1 MSKDYR
7 GFSDDLEFYEVEDK
21 KWKVKEVKGLKPKEL
36 SKVYTELAKQEESA
50 LTLTEQIEY
59 NDKWDSWAKDVLE
72 TYLEFDYDKEVN
84 NYDITVLRKMG
95 AEIFSFL
102 MIAGTSRKEFE
113 RSKMQY
119 MEMQKNSG
127 KTKNSENPSS

>member
-1 MSKDYR
+1 MSDQYR
-7 GFSDDLEFYEVEDK
+7 GFSDDLEFYHIEDK

-36 SKVYTELAKQEESA
+36 SKVYTELAKQEEST

-59 NDKWDSWAKDVLE
+59 NDKWDSWSKDVLE
-72 TYLEFDYDKEVN
+72 TYLEFDYDTEVE

-127 KTKNSENPSS
+127 KTQNSEKLT